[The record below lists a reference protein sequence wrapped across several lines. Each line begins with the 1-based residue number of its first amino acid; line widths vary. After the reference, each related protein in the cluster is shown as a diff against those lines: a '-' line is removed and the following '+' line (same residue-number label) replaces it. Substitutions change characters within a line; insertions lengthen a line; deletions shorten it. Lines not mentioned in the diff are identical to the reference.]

1 MKGFYDK
8 KNFDDAK
15 AKDLKKSTTS
25 QANEEFAESDAQESY
40 DKQTQENKIQ
50 KTMKELGI
58 KYQTQ
63 EFKGLDGEIAELTSD
78 HRTVGTEH
86 DAVLEYYA
94 KIKGRC
100 IAKDDH
106 R

>member
-1 MKGFYDK
+1 
-8 KNFDDAK
+8 
-15 AKDLKKSTTS
+15 
-25 QANEEFAESDAQESY
+25 
-40 DKQTQENKIQ
+40 
-50 KTMKELGI
+50 MKELGI

-86 DAVLEYYA
+86 YAVLEYYA

-100 IAKDDH
+100 IAKGDH